1 MHKEIHKNKKLII
14 NDIMKVKQ
22 PPPPSIFESDFG
34 RNSWPQL

>member
-1 MHKEIHKNKKLII
+1 MYKEIHKNKKLII

-22 PPPPSIFESDFG
+22 PPPSIFESDFG